1 MTEKETAH
9 MTGSN
14 GSGRFVWRDLMT
26 PDPEKSEAFYT
37 SLFDW
42 KVNPVDMGP
51 GGVYRM
57 LRNGETDFG
66 GIGPLD
72 DAGVPPYWVSHIT
85 TPNVDET
92 TSKAAGL
99 GATVLSPPMDIPNV
113 GRFSVMHDPEGAVFS
128 SFSDSTGQYAPEG
141 STYSDGRNPGGV
153 TWNELTAADAP
164 AEANFYSQLFGYT
177 VESQDMGTGPYTILS
192 RGPSMEDYEA
202 GIFPKPPQAPASA
215 WTIYFN
221 VPDLDKA
228 IVDVSK
234 LDGQTIS
241 PIIQVPGI
249 GRVAMVT
256 DSLGAVFGVH
266 EPASM

>member
-1 MTEKETAH
+1 M
-9 MTGSN
+9 GD
-14 GSGRFVWRDLMT
+14 SGRFVWRDLMT
-26 PDPEKSEAFYT
+26 SDPEKAEAFYT
-37 SLFDW
+37 SLFGW
-42 KVNPVDMGP
+42 TVNPVDMGP

-57 LRNGETDFG
+57 LRNRETDFG

-72 DAGVPPYWVSHIT
+72 SGVPTHWVSHIS

-99 GATVLSPPMDIPNV
+99 GATVVSPPMDIPNV
-113 GRFSVMHDPEGAVFS
+113 GRFSVLRDPEGAIFS

-141 STYSDGRNPGGV
+141 STYSDGRTPGGV
-153 TWNELTAADAP
+153 TWNELMAADAS

-177 VESQDMGTGPYTILS
+177 LETQDMGTGPYTILS

-202 GIFPKPPQAPASA
+202 GVFQKPPDAPVSA
-215 WTIYFN
+215 WVIYFH

-228 IVDVSK
+228 LADVSK
-234 LDGQTIS
+234 LGGQTIS
-241 PIIQVPGI
+241 PIIPVPGI

-266 EPASM
+266 EPSQA